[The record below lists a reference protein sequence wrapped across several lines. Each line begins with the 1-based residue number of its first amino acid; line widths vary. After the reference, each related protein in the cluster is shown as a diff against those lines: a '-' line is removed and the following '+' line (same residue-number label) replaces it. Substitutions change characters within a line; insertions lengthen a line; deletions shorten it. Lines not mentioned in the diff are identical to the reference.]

1 MPVPHRWPGP
11 PPCTSKSLCGDIEQ
25 YTTPHKVPTISQL
38 VTPNGV
44 LHCSVSP
51 QHFLKHTLCKEWFRP
66 PVLVTFKET
75 EEETTTANIAKHTLT
90 NKWIREPATPSHHA
104 ACKVE
109 YQTFNQSNSQKTY
122 FLKVLH
128 TCQPRCQKTHLVS
141 LNPEHK
147 HVCSPIC
154 LLLQENKLMASCGTE
169 CVHQNTITFHFLS
182 VRHYSWIQWRVC
194 LLIMSLVLLTF
205 A

>member
-1 MPVPHRWPGP
+1 MWRHW
-11 PPCTSKSLCGDIEQ
+11 TIYD
-25 YTTPHKVPTISQL
+25 TPQGAHNLSISYAKRCSTL
-38 VTPNGV
+38 F
-44 LHCSVSP
+44 SVS
-51 QHFLKHTLCKEWFRP
+51 T
-66 PVLVTFKET
+66 TFFKAHVVQGMVPAT
-75 EEETTTANIAKHTLT
+75 CAGNVQRNRRETTTANIAKHTLT

-109 YQTFNQSNSQKTY
+109 YQTFNQSNSQKMY
-122 FLKVLH
+122 FLKLLH

-169 CVHQNTITFHFLS
+169 CGHQNTITFHFLS